1 MKFIKA
7 LSLAATLLSATAA
20 YAAQPV
26 ALFDQG
32 HGQRFVVEK
41 TGEMNLGGLAEAF
54 RSSGYEVRSTTEPL
68 TPEAL
73 TGVSVV
79 VTSGGFVPHKPEET
93 AALKK
98 FVEAGGGLSVM
109 MHIAPTYEG
118 LLSAFGIV
126 GSSGVVH
133 ETENVEAIN
142 SLDFTAKDF
151 SAHPLF
157 EGVAGVKFY
166 GSWAVASVKGG
177 AEVVARTSKGGWID
191 LNRNKVRD
199 EKVEPLGQL
208 GLIAV
213 ANPGSGRVAAFGDD
227 AVFQDKFL
235 VGDNKKLASNLAA
248 WLGGGKK

>member
-1 MKFIKA
+1 MKLMRFVAA
-7 LSLAATLLSATAA
+7 LSILLAGSAAF
-20 YAAQPV
+20 AAQPV

-32 HGQRFVVEK
+32 HGQRFLIEK
-41 TGEMNLGGLAEAF
+41 TGELNLGGLAEAF
-54 RSSGYEVRSTTEPL
+54 RGAGYEVRSTAAPL
-68 TPEAL
+68 TADAL
-73 TGVSVV
+73 SGISVV
-79 VTSGGFVPHKPEET
+79 VSSGCLVPYKPEEVD
-93 AALKK
+93 ALKK
-98 FVEAGGGLSVM
+98 FVNAGGGLSAM

-118 LLSAFGIV
+118 LLTAFGIV

-142 SLDFTAKDF
+142 SLDFVARDL

-157 EGVAGVKFY
+157 EGVAGVNFY
-166 GSWAVASVKGG
+166 GSWAVAGVKGG
-177 AEVVARTSKGGWID
+177 AEVIARTSKGGWID

-213 ANPGSGRVAAFGDD
+213 ASSGSGRVVAFGDD
-227 AVFQDKFL
+227 AIFQDRFL
-235 VGDNKKLASNLAA
+235 TGDNKKLAANLAA